1 MTELERRIAQLL
13 AEKAEIDPALLKPSS
28 TMDDFGV
35 PSIAQ
40 LEALFA
46 IEEAFDVYLPDDEE
60 KHFTLA
66 ELASTVQRLLDE
78 KNGR

>member
-1 MTELERRIAQLL
+1 MTELERRIAAVL
-13 AEKAEIDPALLKPSS
+13 AEQAEIDPALLKPSS

-46 IEEAFDVYLPDDEE
+46 IEEAFNIYLPEDE
-60 KHFTLA
+60 KQYTLG

-78 KNGR
+78 KNRQ